1 MNDTPN
7 AALRIYL
14 IRHGETTW
22 ALTNRHTSRTDIP
35 LTGQGEQDARRLG
48 ERLRVIRFD
57 AVLTSPRQRA
67 RRTCT
72 LAGLAPIDEVEPDL
86 VEWDYGD
93 YEGKRSIDIRKAR
106 PGWNLFR
113 DGCPQ
118 GETPG
123 QVSERADRLLTRLR
137 ALEGNVALFSH
148 GQFACVLVARWIGLP
163 VIEGQHFMLG
173 TASVSIL
180 GYDPHHPEVSVIA
193 LLNASPH
200 EMMDS
205 VPHRLPGDIRTA
217 KQRVIDRWEN
227 EGGEIPQ
234 EQSVGK

>member
-1 MNDTPN
+1 M
-7 AALRIYL
+7 ALHLYL

-22 ALTNRHTSRTDIP
+22 SLTHQHTGRTDIP
-35 LTGQGEQDARRLG
+35 LTEHGEEEASQLGKRLSGVKFTHVFSSPSRRAL
-48 ERLRVIRFD
+48 
-57 AVLTSPRQRA
+57 
-67 RRTCT
+67 RTCELVGAAMAPRIEVD
-72 LAGLAPIDEVEPDL
+72 LA
-86 VEWDYGD
+86 EWDYGD
-93 YEGKRSIDIRKAR
+93 YEGSCTADIRKGR
-106 PGWNLFR
+106 PNWNIFR
-113 DGCPQ
+113 DGCPG
-118 GETPG
+118 GEMP
-123 QVSERADRLLTRLR
+123 QQISERVDRLITRLR
-137 ALEGNVALFSH
+137 TLDGRVALFSH
-148 GQFACVLVARWIGLP
+148 GQFGCVFAARWIGLP

-205 VPHRLPGDIRTA
+205 VPHRMPGDIRTA